1 LVRACTFPPPATKKL
16 HDIKSLKPDL
26 ISRAF
31 ACAVY
36 INATST
42 PDQKNRTSTQK
53 RGFAG
58 NGVHQTRRL
67 LVQTHEERGGKHVNH
82 VLKTPLWRSTLMLDT
97 DDMLRPV
104 SVQ

>member
-1 LVRACTFPPPATKKL
+1 MLPQPKL
-16 HDIKSLKPDL
+16 LHEIKRLKPDL

-42 PDQKNRTSTQK
+42 PDQKNRTGTQK

-67 LVQTHEERGGKHVNH
+67 LIEKWIWNRTPQSIYVWLRR
-82 VLKTPLWRSTLMLDT
+82 KTRDRIAP
-97 DDMLRPV
+97 
-104 SVQ
+104 

>member
-1 LVRACTFPPPATKKL
+1 LLPQPKKQRQ
-16 HDIKSLKPDL
+16 IKSLKPDL

-36 INATST
+36 VNATST
-42 PDQKNRTSTQK
+42 PDQKNRTSTHK

-67 LVQTHEERGGKHVNH
+67 LIEKMDMEPH
-82 VLKTPLWRSTLMLDT
+82 PL
-97 DDMLRPV
+97 
-104 SVQ
+104 SV